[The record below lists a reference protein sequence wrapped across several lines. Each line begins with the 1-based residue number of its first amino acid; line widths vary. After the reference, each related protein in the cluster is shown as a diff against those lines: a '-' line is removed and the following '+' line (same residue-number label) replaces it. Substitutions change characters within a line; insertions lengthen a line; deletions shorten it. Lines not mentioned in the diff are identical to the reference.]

1 MMYKIMFRWFAALAL
16 TFVFC
21 LSLSGQ
27 ESTKVYDYSVLSDF
41 VIKDITVSGVKYLNS
56 TSIISV
62 SGFTEG
68 QRISI
73 PGTEITD
80 AANKLWNQ
88 GLFSDVRITY
98 QPYNADTIIL
108 HISEHS

>member
-1 MMYKIMFRWFAALAL
+1 MVRGAGFN
-16 TFVFC
+16 FC
-21 LSLSGQ
+21 LLLIAFRAGKHQS
-27 ESTKVYDYSVLSDF
+27 VCYSVLSDF

-73 PGTEITD
+73 PG
-80 AANKLWNQ
+80 
-88 GLFSDVRITY
+88 
-98 QPYNADTIIL
+98 
-108 HISEHS
+108 